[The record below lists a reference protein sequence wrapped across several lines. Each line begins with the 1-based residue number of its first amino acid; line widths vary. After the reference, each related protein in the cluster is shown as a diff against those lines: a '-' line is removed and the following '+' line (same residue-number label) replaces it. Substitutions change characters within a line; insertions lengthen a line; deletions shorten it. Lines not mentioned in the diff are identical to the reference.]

1 MWLVRDAYVA
11 FSDWSQLKVGTKL
24 GRCWLWTSP
33 DHLGPNVRHFI
44 VYLTFWIVTRDSN
57 LASFR
62 FNWYSKLASWV
73 IYYKGLVS
81 WITCPRQWIKVL
93 FLHMSSYHLFVY
105 SFLKRINTL
114 LLLKVQVK
122 VTQLCLTLWPH
133 DCTFHS
139 FLQARIPEWVAVPF
153 SRGSS
158 QPRDQTQV
166 SHISGRFFY

>member
-1 MWLVRDAYVA
+1 MGELYRSDGLQMCPYGKVLTYERYNCVTRSTRRGKAMWLVRDAYLA

-44 VYLTFWIVTRDSN
+44 VYLTFSELSLEIAIWLPSGSTD
-57 LASFR
+57 
-62 FNWYSKLASWV
+62 SKLASQV

-105 SFLKRINTL
+105 S
-114 LLLKVQVK
+114 
-122 VTQLCLTLWPH
+122 
-133 DCTFHS
+133 
-139 FLQARIPEWVAVPF
+139 
-153 SRGSS
+153 
-158 QPRDQTQV
+158 V
-166 SHISGRFFY
+166 S